1 MLEPHAARR
10 ARTRVAAALATVVV
24 TGGCFG
30 GDDDEAPKA
39 AGPPLERAAKSVR
52 GVTGSLCEA
61 LPTGTDPGAPSRLRR
76 KAAHVALQWIPVVTT
91 FESAVR
97 AAGMQSELGT
107 AQDITI
113 LAPTDDAVT
122 AVLTQETLDE
132 LFISRRRELR
142 ALLDAH
148 IVDGAFSLAD
158 LRDAETVTTRAGE
171 EIEITQASAAVRLD
185 DGAETVCADY
195 VTANAVIHVID
206 GVLGPLPRPAPPAGP
221 IH

>member
-1 MLEPHAARR
+1 MLEPHRRRR
-10 ARTRVAAALATVVV
+10 ARTRVVAALALVVV
-24 TGGCFG
+24 SGGCFG
-30 GDDDEAPKA
+30 GDEEAPRQ
-39 AGPPLERAAKSVR
+39 AGPPIERTAKAVDR
-52 GVTGSLCEA
+52 VTGSLCDA

-76 KAAHVALQWIPVVTT
+76 EPADVALQWIPVVTT

-97 AAGMQSELGT
+97 AAGMGSELGS
-107 AQDITI
+107 ADDITI
-113 LAPTDDAVT
+113 LAPTDDAVS
-122 AVLTQETLDE
+122 AAITQETIDE

-148 IVDGAFSLAD
+148 ILDGAFSLAD

-171 EIEITQASAAVRLD
+171 EVEVTAANAAVRLGE
-185 DGAETVCADY
+185 GAETVCADY

-206 GVLGPLPRPAPPAGP
+206 GVLGPLPKPAPPAGP